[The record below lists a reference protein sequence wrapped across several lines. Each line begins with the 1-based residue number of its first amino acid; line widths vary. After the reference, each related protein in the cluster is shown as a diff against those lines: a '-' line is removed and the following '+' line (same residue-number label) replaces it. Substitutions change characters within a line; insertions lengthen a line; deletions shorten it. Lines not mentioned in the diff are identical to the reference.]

1 VDQLQVPLAK
11 AEAVVLFIPLEDLL
25 VLTLTRPHQ
34 GFQVLEDSSGPRLRE
49 D

>member
-1 VDQLQVPLAK
+1 VDQLQVPLVK
-11 AEAVVLFIPLEDLL
+11 AEVEVIFIPLEDPL